1 MELKEKLKYILKDTN
16 SWWKRGDFSVEYRER
31 DIMRDIEKYL
41 KLPQV
46 IALVGLRRTGKTTL
60 LFRLIELYL
69 RRIPAGSICYFSFD
83 DFAKL
88 DIEDLIEAYKEIF
101 PDTNLDEGKYL
112 FCFDEIQKLAQWQD
126 KIKRLYDTHKNI
138 KIIIS
143 GSESLFIRKGIK
155 ENLGGRIFEFVVSPL
170 TFREYLSFIDKNE
183 WARKPAL
190 FSKEI
195 VKAFRDFMIS
205 NGFPEIAHE
214 RDSRV
219 IHKYLKETVVDKI
232 LFQDIPQ
239 LFEVRNV
246 GIVGELLD
254 IISYSPGQI
263 IDVSKLAKELGLSR
277 QAVASYLDYLEKSFL
292 IKKVYNFSRNLR
304 KQKRSLKKYYPAVVF
319 PQVVEDKF
327 ALCFENSLIW
337 QSGVSFFWRDAYKN
351 EVDAILVKAGRRII
365 PVEIKTGEVELTGIA
380 RFIRKFKISG
390 GLVITLDKS
399 AVKGNIRLVP
409 FYSYLLLEE
418 PP

>member
-1 MELKEKLKYILKDTN
+1 MELREKLKYILKDTN

-41 KLPQV
+41 RLPQI

-60 LFRLIELYL
+60 LFKIIELYL
-69 RRIPAGSICYFSFD
+69 KRIPAGNICYFSFD

-88 DIEDLIEAYKEIF
+88 DIEDLIEAYKDIF

-126 KIKRLYDTHKNI
+126 KIKRLYDTHRNI

-155 ENLGGRIFEFVVSPL
+155 ENLGGRIFEFIVNPL

-190 FSKEI
+190 FSKEL
-195 VKAFRDFMIS
+195 VKAFRDFMVS
-205 NGFPEIAHE
+205 NGFPEIARE

-246 GIVGELLD
+246 AIVGELLD

-292 IKKVYNFSRNLR
+292 IKKVYNFSKNLR

-337 QSGVSFFWRDAYKN
+337 QSGASFFWRDAYKN
-351 EVDAILVKAGRRII
+351 EVDAILVEDDRRII
-365 PVEIKTGEVELTGIA
+365 PVEIKTGEVELGGISG
-380 RFIRKFKISG
+380 FMRKFKISR
-390 GLVITLDKS
+390 GLIITLDKS

-409 FYSYLLLEE
+409 FYSYFLDNSS
-418 PP
+418 